1 MGEGYR
7 PVRRDRVMQFICV
20 LVESKMSTAVAG
32 WYMWTTTRQLSG
44 LKVIVPLC
52 PLLEKYLEIT
62 VIIILITVTEMRQAT
77 ELCHLCCVPGETGR
91 CLFA

>member
-1 MGEGYR
+1 
-7 PVRRDRVMQFICV
+7 MQFICV

-52 PLLEKYLEIT
+52 PLLEKYLEIRVVLPGYGT
-62 VIIILITVTEMRQAT
+62 AAARAALPIPTSVCSISNSVQIQILKN
-77 ELCHLCCVPGETGR
+77 
-91 CLFA
+91 

>member
-1 MGEGYR
+1 
-7 PVRRDRVMQFICV
+7 MQFICV

-52 PLLEKYLEIT
+52 PLLEKYLEIRVVLPGYGTAAQEQRNPFLPVCT
-62 VIIILITVTEMRQAT
+62 VFSCASFGDFQRALR
-77 ELCHLCCVPGETGR
+77 R
-91 CLFA
+91 

>member
-1 MGEGYR
+1 
-7 PVRRDRVMQFICV
+7 MQFICV

-62 VIIILITVTEMRQAT
+62 VIIIIITVTEMRQAT
-77 ELCHLCCVPGETGR
+77 ELSSVLCTRGDG
-91 CLFA
+91 